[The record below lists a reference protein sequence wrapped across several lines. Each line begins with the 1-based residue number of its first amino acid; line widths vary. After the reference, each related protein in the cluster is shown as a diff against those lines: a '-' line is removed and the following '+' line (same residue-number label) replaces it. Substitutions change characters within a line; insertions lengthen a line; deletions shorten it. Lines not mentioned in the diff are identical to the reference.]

1 MDAAFGGMASVLQ
14 LTGLVLLHFL
24 WQGALVGAVF
34 GLLRRVLAGGHPRY
48 VLGLVCFAALIAA
61 PFVTAWLLLADAA
74 VPAAAG
80 LAAAAQD
87 SAAPVYALQQGVL
100 QPWMDYLPWL
110 VACWGAGVAV
120 LSLRALLHWHGLS
133 RLIRRGAPLP
143 EWDLRLRA
151 LCAQFGLGRVGLL
164 YSAKVETPTL
174 VGWIRPVILLPAAVA
189 LGFPAA
195 QIELILAHELGH
207 LRRWD
212 HIVNLV
218 QVVAETV
225 LFYHPVVHWI
235 SRDLRDQREIC
246 CDELVL
252 RMSKANPRD
261 YVATL
266 ADLEQLR
273 LDGPGALA
281 LSATGGVLLE
291 RVQHIA
297 KVPPT
302 RLDLRAP
309 LRLLPLLAVSLAVI
323 VLGYAQRAAWES
335 STVLALLAPQPL
347 RELLLR
353 EAAPV
358 QLSPLAVADMTAGR
372 TLRLPR
378 LPLLAEPVPPPV
390 ATAPVQAV
398 PAEAVPLAG
407 VAVPQVTAP
416 PLAAEADTPAPVEA
430 AGAAPALVAAETVAP
445 AAPESA
451 AVESA
456 AVAEKI
462 PLRDP
467 IAAHAVQPAYPERAL
482 LRGVEGT
489 VRLSYSVDED
499 GRVAD
504 VQVEQSAPESL
515 FDAAAVTALKKWRF
529 VPGSFEAGARRY
541 SRQFVFALQG
551 SGSKAGLAEDG
562 LDPTECRMVTGTR
575 ICRRT
580 ADAAQVELEAAALD

>member
-1 MDAAFGGMASVLQ
+1 MQ
-14 LTGLVLLHFL
+14 LIGLVLLHFL

-34 GLLRRVLAGGHPRY
+34 GLLRRVLAGGQPRY
-48 VLGLVCFAALIAA
+48 VLGLTCFAALIAA
-61 PFVTAWLLLADAA
+61 PLITAWLLLADTAA
-74 VPAAAG
+74 PAAAG
-80 LAAAAQD
+80 LAVAAQG

-133 RLIRRGAPLP
+133 RLIRRGTPLP
-143 EWDLRLRA
+143 EWDQRLRA

-323 VLGYAQRAAWES
+323 VLGYAQRAAWEN
-335 STVLALLAPQPL
+335 STMLALLAPQPL

-358 QLSPLAVADMTAGR
+358 QVSPLAVNDMTAGR

-378 LPLLAEPVPPPV
+378 LPQLAEPAPAPV
-390 ATAPVQAV
+390 AAAPV
-398 PAEAVPLAG
+398 EAVPLAS
-407 VAVPQVTAP
+407 AAAPQVPALKLAP
-416 PLAAEADTPAPVEA
+416 EAAAPVPVEA
-430 AGAAPALVAAETVAP
+430 AVAAPAPAAAETAAAEPAP
-445 AAPESA
+445 AATAP
-451 AVESA
+451 
-456 AVAEKI
+456 VAEKI
-462 PLRDP
+462 TLRDP

-489 VRLSYSVDED
+489 VRLSYSLDED
-499 GRVAD
+499 GRVTD
-504 VQVEQSAPESL
+504 VRVEQHAPESL
-515 FDAAAVTALKKWRF
+515 FDTAAVTALKKWRF
-529 VPGSFEAGARRY
+529 VPGSFEAGSRRY
-541 SRQFVFALQG
+541 SRLFVFALQG
-551 SGSKAGLAEDG
+551 AGSKAGFAEDG
-562 LDPTECRMVTGTR
+562 VDPNECRMVTGTR
-575 ICRRT
+575 ICRRPG
-580 ADAAQVELEAAALD
+580 DVAQVELEAAALD